1 METREASAATGLHP
15 VELCVYSVLSNDL
28 DGIYKSVN
36 DLRESQ
42 ALLLVKLRQ
51 LRNSLKEE
59 QVFYSEEDGLMDEIV
74 RLKNLKIR
82 ADALV
87 KTYKSLSGA

>member
-1 METREASAATGLHP
+1 METREASLATGLHP

-51 LRNSLKEE
+51 LKSSLKEE
-59 QVFYSEEDGLMDEIV
+59 QDFYSEEDGFREEIL
-74 RLKNLKIR
+74 RLKDLKTR

-87 KTYKSLSGA
+87 KTYKALSDA